1 MNDSP
6 NNADN
11 KLSIHKNIMIVNNKG
26 LHARASSK
34 FVALV
39 NKLPKDLSIFVTKND
54 QKAVGNSIMGLMM
67 LGAAKGNSIDVI
79 IEYDPIDKDHAEHAL
94 KRLEGLLLD
103 GFGED

>member
-1 MNDSP
+1 MSDSLSTK
-6 NNADN
+6 N
-11 KLSIHKNIMIVNNKG
+11 KLYITKNITIVNNKG

-39 NKLPKDLSIFVTKND
+39 NKLPKNLSIFVAKNE

-67 LGAAKGNSIDVI
+67 LGAAKGNDIDII
-79 IEYDPIDKDHAEHAL
+79 IEYDPLDKDHAEHAL
-94 KRLEGLLLD
+94 TRLEGLLLD

>member
-1 MNDSP
+1 MSDNP
-6 NNADN
+6 NAKN
-11 KLSIHKNIMIVNNKG
+11 KLRITKNITIVNNKG

-39 NKLPKDLSIFVTKND
+39 NKLPKNLSIFVTKND

-67 LGAAKGNSIDVI
+67 LGAAKGNNIDII
-79 IEYDPIDKDHAEHAL
+79 IEYYPIDKEHAEHAL
-94 KRLEGLLLD
+94 TRLEGLLLD

>member
-1 MNDSP
+1 MNYP
-6 NNADN
+6 PVNADN
-11 KLSIHKNIMIVNNKG
+11 RHSISKTITIINNKG

-39 NKLPKDLSIFVTKND
+39 NKLPKDLMIYVAKNEHR
-54 QKAVGNSIMGLMM
+54 AVGNSIMGLMM
-67 LGAAKGNSIDVI
+67 LGAAKGNIIEVI
-79 IEYDPIDKDHAEHAL
+79 IEFNPIDKDHAEYAL

>member
-1 MNDSP
+1 MT
-6 NNADN
+6 DN
-11 KLSIHKNIMIVNNKG
+11 HNGTEAKLSIQKKITIVNNKG

-39 NKLPKDLSIFVTKND
+39 NKLPKDLNIFVIKND

-67 LGAAKGNSIDVI
+67 LGAARGNDIDVI
-79 IEYDPIDKDHAEHAL
+79 IEYNPIDKDHAEHAL
-94 KRLEGLLLD
+94 NRLEGLLLD